1 MGTVTTV
8 IVARNKPD
16 GTPPPGRYE
25 IIQRPHGIEVR
36 GPVPVSAL
44 EGLIAGFAAQGYDR
58 IDYTLGSALG
68 ATMAVTNEV
77 EGKFWRAE
85 IDARAARLAA
95 GDAELE
101 WLLGTDTG
109 TSSRVLLAVLGQST
123 EATRRA
129 RVKLRREYPTPQ
141 DPDDLGRCVRLLDRF
156 PAWRDRLGEIAAQHP
171 AWGPMV
177 SVWSDLEA
185 TYREELPGGTFPA
198 TAALMRTLVKLG
210 HGKSEATVDLVALF
224 DPEDG
229 LHPEAMAG
237 LCAALDC
244 SRKGLPDRIFARI
257 PDGAMLF
264 WARDPEEATV
274 YGMLTRA
281 AMDVAAEMAE
291 GEGEDGRNGERQG
304 EQVS

>member
-1 MGTVTTV
+1 MGTVTQV
-8 IVARNKPD
+8 IVARNEPD

-25 IIQRPHGIEVR
+25 VIQRPHGIEVR

-44 EGLIAGFAAQGYDR
+44 DGLIAGFAAQGHDR

-68 ATMAVTNEV
+68 ATMAVTNE
-77 EGKFWRAE
+77 ESGKLWRAE
-85 IDARAARLAA
+85 VDAKAARLAG

-109 TSSRVLLAVLGQST
+109 YSSVEILATLGGSEAAVDLAVQRLK
-123 EATRRA
+123 EAGRGRRGGFY
-129 RVKLRREYPTPQ
+129 REPPQ
-141 DPDDLGRCVRLLDRF
+141 DPDDLGRCIRLLDRF
-156 PAWRDRLGEIAAQHP
+156 PAWRARLGEVAAQHP
-171 AWGPMV
+171 AWAPMV

-185 TYREELPGGTFPA
+185 VYREELPGGAFPA

-210 HGKSEATVDLVALF
+210 QWKTEATVDLTALF
-224 DPEDG
+224 DSADG

-244 SRKGLPDRIFARI
+244 SRKGLPDRVFVRI

-264 WARDPEEATV
+264 WSRDPQEPTV
-274 YGMLTRA
+274 YGTISRS
-281 AMDVAAEMAE
+281 AMALA
-291 GEGEDGRNGERQG
+291 GESWSGEE
-304 EQVS
+304 